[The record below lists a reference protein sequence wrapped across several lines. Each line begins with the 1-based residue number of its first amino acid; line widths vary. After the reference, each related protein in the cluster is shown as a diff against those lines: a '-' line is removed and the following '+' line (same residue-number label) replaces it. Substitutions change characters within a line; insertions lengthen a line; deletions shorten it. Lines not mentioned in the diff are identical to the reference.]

1 MTAHSSPS
9 LQANEASGAACSIDG
24 RATAAE
30 VDASCRWPLLLLFT
44 SGVCWLVFGTFLAL
58 IAAIKLHKGDFLA
71 ECPWL
76 TLGRIRP
83 ASMNSFL
90 YGFASQVGMGVMLWL
105 MCRLGRV
112 KLYFQWPVIVAW
124 NLWNIGV
131 TIGVIAIMA
140 GASTGFEWLE
150 MPRAVAGMLFVA
162 YAIVGICAVATFVMR
177 RECEVYPSQWY
188 LLAALFWFPWI
199 YSAANYLLVLDPVRG
214 TMQAAVNGWFTGNFA
229 GLWLTP
235 LGLAGI
241 FYFVPRQSGQP
252 LHSRELAAYGFWTL
266 AFFANFSGLTGLI
279 GGPVPRWMPAVSTAA
294 NVCLLVAV
302 ISNVLNWHLTC
313 RAACAA
319 CTGSDH
325 DAWKKDSVLCFVLF
339 GALAY
344 LVHGVVSALMSVPQ
358 VASITNFTYAIV
370 ARNNLLLHGF
380 VGMVLFGCLYYIIP
394 QLTRVKWPNEKWI
407 RVHLLCSMIGVALL
421 FLGLGL
427 GGVLQGLKLARPAVP
442 FMDVVRGTVPFVG
455 LSTLGVLLLLVGQI
469 AFVANLTG
477 LLRAFLAPMCQSFC
491 AEYCGG
497 VPAAK
502 AGVKS

>member
-1 MTAHSSPS
+1 MSAPSSP
-9 LQANEASGAACSIDG
+9 AIPETGAHGAACSVDG

-30 VDASCRWPLLLLFT
+30 IDASCRWPLLLLFT
-44 SGVCWLVFGTFLAL
+44 SSVCWLVFGTLLAL
-58 IAAIKLHKGDFLA
+58 IAAIKMHKGDFLA
-71 ECPWL
+71 DAAWL

-90 YGFASQVGMGVMLWL
+90 YGFASQAGLGVMLWL
-105 MCRLGRV
+105 LCRLGRV
-112 KLYFQWPVIVAW
+112 TLHFQWPALVAW
-124 NLWNIGV
+124 KLWNIGV
-131 TIGVIAIMA
+131 TIGVIAILA

-150 MPRAVAGMLFVA
+150 MPRAAAGILFAA
-162 YAIVGICAVATFVMR
+162 YVIIGLSAVATFVMR

-214 TMQAAVNGWFTGNFA
+214 TLQAAVNGWFTGNFA

-241 FYFVPRQSGQP
+241 FYFLPRQCEQP

-266 AFFANFSGLTGLI
+266 AFFTNFSGLTGLI

-302 ISNVLNWHLTC
+302 LSNGLNWHLTC
-313 RAACAA
+313 RAACAG
-319 CTGSDH
+319 GSCKE
-325 DAWKKDSVLCFVLF
+325 WKKDFALCFVLF
-339 GALAY
+339 GALSY
-344 LVHGVVSALMSVPQ
+344 LVHGLAVTIMALPQ
-358 VASITNFTYAIV
+358 VAAVTNFTYLTV
-370 ARNNLLLHGF
+370 ARNHLLLHGF

-394 QLTRVKWPNEKWI
+394 QLVRVKWPNEKWI
-407 RVHLLCSMIGVALL
+407 RVHLLCSLIGVALL

-427 GGVLQGLKLARPAVP
+427 GGVLQGWRLADASVP
-442 FMDVVRGTVPFVG
+442 FLNVMRGTIPFVG
-455 LSTLGVLLLLVGQI
+455 LSTLGVLLLLVGQL
-469 AFVANLTG
+469 AFVANLAG
-477 LLRAFLAPMCQSFC
+477 LLRAFLAPLCQAFC
-491 AEYCGG
+491 ADCCGW

>member
-1 MTAHSSPS
+1 MSAPSSPS
-9 LQANEASGAACSIDG
+9 PTEAPGAACAAGPGAS
-24 RATAAE
+24 AAE
-30 VDASCRWPLLLLFT
+30 VDVSCRWPLLLLFT
-44 SGVCWLVFGTFLAL
+44 SGVCWLVFGTLLAL
-58 IAAIKLHKGDFLA
+58 LAAIKMHKGDFVA
-71 ECPWL
+71 DTSWL

-90 YGFASQVGMGVMLWL
+90 YGFASQAGMGVMLWL
-105 MCRLGRV
+105 LCRLGRV
-112 KLYFQWPVIVAW
+112 KLHFQWPVLVAW
-124 NLWNIGV
+124 KLWNIGV
-131 TIGVIAIMA
+131 TIGVIAILA

-150 MPRAVAGMLFVA
+150 MPRAASGILFAA
-162 YAIVGICAVATFVMR
+162 YAIIGLSAVATFVMR
-177 RECEVYPSQWY
+177 RECEVHPSQWY
-188 LLAALFWFPWI
+188 LLAAIFWFPWI

-241 FYFVPRQSGQP
+241 FYFLPRLCAQP

-266 AFFANFSGLTGLI
+266 AFFTNFSGLSGLI

-294 NVCLLVAV
+294 MVCLLVAV
-302 ISNVLNWHLTC
+302 VSNGLNWHLTC
-313 RAACAA
+313 RAAC
-319 CTGSDH
+319 TGGVCKE
-325 DAWKKDSVLCFVLF
+325 WKKDSVLCFVLF

-344 LVHGVVSALMSVPQ
+344 LVHGVTSALMSLPQ
-358 VASITNFTYAIV
+358 IAAVTNFTYATV

-380 VGMVLFGCLYYIIP
+380 VGMTLFGCLYYIIP
-394 QLTRVKWPNEKWI
+394 LLAQVKWPNEKWI

-427 GGVLQGLKLARPAVP
+427 GGLLQGLKLARPAVP
-442 FMDVVRGTVPFVG
+442 FMEVVRGTVPFVG

-469 AFVANLTG
+469 AFVANLAG
-477 LLRAFLAPMCQSFC
+477 LLRAFLAPFCQTLC
-491 AEYCGG
+491 AECCGW

-502 AGVKS
+502 AGAKP